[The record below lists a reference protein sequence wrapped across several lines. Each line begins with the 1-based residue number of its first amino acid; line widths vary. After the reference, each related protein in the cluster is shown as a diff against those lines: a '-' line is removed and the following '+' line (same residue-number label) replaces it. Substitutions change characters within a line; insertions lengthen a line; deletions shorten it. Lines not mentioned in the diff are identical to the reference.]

1 MFGLTNTVPAF
12 SLEDMRS
19 VRRTDLRTL
28 DRDTVGDIALVCLA
42 DAVVGFSFGAVAVA
56 GGLPLWQPVLMSVI
70 VFAGGAQF
78 AAVGAVLAGGSATTG
93 AIAGL
98 VLNARL
104 LPYGFAVLDVLDGSW
119 HTRLLGAHLTTDET
133 VAFTL
138 HEEQPQRRRAVF
150 WTCALGL
157 FTVWNLAVLAGASV
171 GGMVKDTGAF
181 GLDAA
186 FPAVLA
192 ALVLPTLNA
201 RNRNAAVAGAGLA
214 VFATPFLPPG
224 LPVLVAL
231 AGLLLRREPKP

>member
-1 MFGLTNTVPAF
+1 
-12 SLEDMRS
+12 MRS
-19 VRRTDLRTL
+19 VYRTL
-28 DRDTVGDIALVCLA
+28 DRDTLGDIALVCLA
-42 DAVVGFSFGAVAVA
+42 DAVVGFSFGAVTVA
-56 GGLPLWQPVLMSVI
+56 GGLPLWQPVLMSII

-78 AAVGAVLAGGSATTG
+78 AAVGAVLAGGSPTAG

-104 LPYGFAVLDVLDGSW
+104 LPYGFAVLDVLDGPW

-133 VAFTL
+133 VAFAL
-138 HEEQPQRRRAVF
+138 HEELPQRRRAVF

-157 FTVWNLAVLAGASV
+157 FIVWNIAVLGGATAG
-171 GGMVKDTGAF
+171 GLVKDTGAF

-192 ALVLPTLNA
+192 ALVLPTLNG
-201 RNRNAAVAGAGLA
+201 RNRNAALAGAALA
-214 VFATPFLPPG
+214 VVATPFVPPG

-231 AGLLLRREPKP
+231 AGLVLLRKEPTS